1 VNTTGGRNEG
11 NVMGLVRSSHT
22 EVSLRLIVIHLFL
35 VLLTGSI
42 ATAAV
47 SDETAIPG
55 LDSLTATTLVRA
67 LDYLDLKIDDL
78 GFDKLYVEDDTFR
91 LGVIDELLNN
101 PIRIPGWQVEVTG
114 ELRAVADQPAALAA
128 IMGRIIDTSLG
139 SDNVPSTYRL
149 GVLGTTDAAD
159 TGGNVDEVLDRFVDR
174 CNSVEYRLAEGFAR
188 ITAEERN
195 QLLML
200 APAVWGDWELASEK
214 ARKGALHFEAGAA
227 VDTTI
232 EISDEL
238 ILDLAAKI
246 DRDALTRGTVEFFA
260 AVTELA
266 GEILHR
272 QLPWPTLTLPGVEG
286 AISYVGETPWGQLV
300 IGGPGDT
307 HYTEAALSRIAFIIE
322 PGGNDTYRGRTASAI
337 GDLTRP
343 LSAVIDFE
351 GDDLYE
357 ARERSYALGGA
368 VLGVAALIDLAGDDV
383 YRGDD
388 GVLGAGFFGS
398 GLLYDGGGVD
408 LFEGR
413 NLSQGAGAFGLGL
426 LISDCTAPAP
436 SGPELEPDRAFD
448 AGFQKVRGTGFKP
461 IRYDDND
468 TYLCARQSQGF
479 ASTFGIG
486 LLYDRAGSDTYKV
499 GGRYLHAPLL
509 PNDFQSLS
517 QGFSIGFRPRAGG
530 GVGILMDEEGND
542 FYSAEVYAQG
552 VGYWYSMGLL
562 FDGGGNDSYHATQ
575 YAQGAGV
582 HLAIGSLW
590 DVGGDDHYVS
600 KFGVT
605 QGTAHDL
612 SVGMLLDQ
620 GGNDFYIVSGGQ
632 AMSITN
638 SVAIFIDEQGDDF
651 YGTPDGGQGL
661 VTWARGFC
669 GAGIFLDLEGKD
681 TYLADMPAGNGTVWS
696 QRTYGIG
703 IDLDRKLSLPGDVV
717 PEVVLTAEDSLRTV
731 EELFET
737 ASIWE
742 VGSARHKVRTAR
754 KALIAKGMP
763 AVEYVVAEKLETQS
777 GLEFR
782 AITELARAYP
792 DSITVRL
799 LPLLEDENEEIRRS
813 AIRLLGTLKRE
824 EAVSPMRKM
833 LKNKKYKDQWN
844 RIIGAL
850 GGIGDLDAAPDIRLF
865 LKADSERRRIAAING
880 LRALKDTTA
889 VPALVTMLEDPVFT
903 VRSAASNGL
912 KPFRAAAIDP
922 LCDRLLWNDEHGA
935 ADKGDALPRGI
946 QIRTLGDLTVGLRDS
961 TDRASLAARARAR
974 KTLMGELDKVFDYY
988 DHPGAR
994 AAAVD
999 ALIRLEDEET
1009 RRFVALRMVDEFDPL
1024 VKRMY
1029 EKAMEATEKN

>member
-1 VNTTGGRNEG
+1 MGRFCFSRTNC
-11 NVMGLVRSSHT
+11 LQ
-22 EVSLRLIVIHLFL
+22 RLIVFY
-35 VLLTGSI
+35 LLLI
-42 ATAAV
+42 PAVAPNATAAV
-47 SDETAIPG
+47 SDDGSVPG
-55 LDSLTATTLVRA
+55 LDSLTAATLVRA
-67 LDYLDLKIDDL
+67 LDYLDLTIDDL

-91 LGVIDELLNN
+91 LGIIDELLNN
-101 PIRIPGWQVEVTG
+101 PIRIPAWQAEVTR
-114 ELRAVADQPAALAA
+114 ELRAVVDQPGALAA
-128 IMGRIIDTSLG
+128 VMGQIIDTPLG
-139 SDNVPSTYRL
+139 GFNVPSTHRL
-149 GVLGTTDAAD
+149 GFLGDADAVYA
-159 TGGNVDEVLDRFVDR
+159 GGDVEEILDRFIDR
-174 CNSVEYRLAEGFAR
+174 CNGVEYRLAEGFAR
-188 ITAEERN
+188 ITASERN

-200 APAVWGDWELASEK
+200 APAAWGDWELATEK
-214 ARKGALHFEAGAA
+214 ARKGALHFETGVD

-232 EISDEL
+232 EISDKL
-238 ILDLAAKI
+238 ILDLAAKL
-246 DRDALTRGTVEFFA
+246 DRDGLTKGTVEFFS

-272 QLPWPTLTLPGVEG
+272 QLPPPTLTLPGVEG
-286 AISYVGETPWGQLV
+286 AISYIGETPWGTLV

-307 HYTEAALSRIAFIIE
+307 HYTESALREIAFIIE

-337 GDLTRP
+337 GELTRP

-351 GDDLYE
+351 GNDLYE

-368 VLGVAALIDLAGDDV
+368 VLGIAALIDLAGDDV

-408 LFEGR
+408 VFEGR
-413 NLSQGAGAFGLGL
+413 NLSQGAGAFGLGM
-426 LISDCTAPAP
+426 LISDCTQPLP
-436 SGPELEPDRAFD
+436 PGVEPEPDRAFD
-448 AGFQKVRGTGFKP
+448 AGLQKVRGTGFKP

-486 LLYDRAGSDTYKV
+486 LLYDRAGSDTYKA

-517 QGFSIGFRPRAGG
+517 QGYSIGFRPRAGG

-552 VGYWYSMGLL
+552 VGYWYSLGLL
-562 FDGGGNDSYHATQ
+562 FDGGGNDSYHAAQ

-590 DVGGDDHYVS
+590 DVGGDDHYLS
-600 KFGVT
+600 KYGVT

-612 SVGMLLDQ
+612 SVGMLWDQ
-620 GGNDFYIVSGGQ
+620 GGDDYYIVSGGQ

-651 YGTPDGGQGL
+651 YGTPEGGQGL

-669 GAGIFLDLEGKD
+669 GTGVFLDLEGTD
-681 TYLADMPAGNGTVWS
+681 TYLADMPAGNGQVWS
-696 QRTYGIG
+696 QGTYGIG
-703 IDLDRKLSLPGDVV
+703 IDLDRELSLPGETI
-717 PEVVLTAEDSLRTV
+717 PEVVLTASDSLRTV

-742 VGSARHKVRTAR
+742 VGSARLKVRTAR
-754 KALIAKGMP
+754 RALIAKGMP
-763 AVEYVVAEKLETQS
+763 AVEYVVAEKLGSKS

-782 AITELARAYP
+782 AITELASAYP
-792 DSITVRL
+792 DSFTARL
-799 LPLLEDENEEIRRS
+799 LPLLEGDDEEIRRS
-813 AIRLLGTLKRE
+813 AISLLGTLKRD

-833 LKNKKYKDQWN
+833 LKNKKYKDHWN

-850 GGIGDLDAAPDIRLF
+850 GGIGDLAAAPDVRLF
-865 LKADSERRRIAAING
+865 LKDELERRRIAAING
-880 LRALKDTTA
+880 LAALRDTVA

-903 VRSAASNGL
+903 VRSAAHNSL
-912 KPFRAAAIDP
+912 KRFGAAAVDP
-922 LCDRLLWNDEHGA
+922 LCDRLLWNENQGA
-935 ADKGDALPRGI
+935 SEESDALPRGI
-946 QIRTLGDLTVGLRDS
+946 RC
-961 TDRASLAARARAR
+961 APLALWQWDCGTAPIGFRWRR
-974 KTLMGELDKVFDYY
+974 G
-988 DHPGAR
+988 PGR
-994 AAAVD
+994 VN
-999 ALIRLEDEET
+999 R
-1009 RRFVALRMVDEFDPL
+1009 
-1024 VKRMY
+1024 
-1029 EKAMEATEKN
+1029 